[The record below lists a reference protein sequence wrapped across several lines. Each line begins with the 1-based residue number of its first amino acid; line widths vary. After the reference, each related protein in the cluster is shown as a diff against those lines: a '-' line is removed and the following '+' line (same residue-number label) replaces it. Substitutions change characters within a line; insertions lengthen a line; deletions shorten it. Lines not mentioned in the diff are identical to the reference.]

1 MSPFF
6 ANYGYH
12 PRCKVTVSTESSN
25 PAAENFVDT
34 IHAIHAEL
42 KEHLQSAQERYKENH
57 DRHTR
62 PAPEFAVGDKV
73 WLMRRNIRT
82 TRPSQKLNVKRM
94 GPFKIVKVVGDE
106 KLAYRL
112 ELPKRMGRIHS
123 VFHVSLLEPYH
134 ENQWAGRVQEPPP
147 PEEIEGELEYEVKE
161 ILDSKV
167 VRGRLKYLVEWVGYG
182 PEECTWESAEDVE
195 NARGLVASFH
205 LAHPNRPSS
214 DDLPQRRRAP
224 PRRR

>member
-1 MSPFF
+1 
-6 ANYGYH
+6 
-12 PRCKVTVSTESSN
+12 
-25 PAAENFVDT
+25 
-34 IHAIHAEL
+34 
-42 KEHLQSAQERYKENH
+42 
-57 DRHTR
+57 
-62 PAPEFAVGDKV
+62 
-73 WLMRRNIRT
+73 MRRNIRT
-82 TRPSQKLNVKRM
+82 TRPSQKLDVKRM
-94 GPFKIVKVVGDE
+94 GPFKIVKVVGDG

-134 ENQWAGRVQEPPP
+134 ENQWAERVQEPPP
-147 PEEIEGELEYEVKE
+147 SEEIEGELEYEVKE

-205 LAHPNRPSS
+205 LAHPNRPSL